1 MGHPALRGERFCYFH
16 QRMLRTVKGPDSR
29 LHPVAL
35 LGNEEAVQASIMEVV
50 NGLIR
55 GSIELRRAELILR
68 ALNAAVRNA
77 RRVQFGIHSRDMVKQ
92 VPEYDDQ
99 PSAETTH
106 GGTDAFVRPG
116 GPDVPGRGDPSPKQN
131 AAVDPTQPKP
141 PASDRSAQVLQSR
154 KGRAP
159 SG

>member
-1 MGHPALRGERFCYFH
+1 
-16 QRMLRTVKGPDSR
+16 MLRTVKGPDSR

-35 LGNEEAVQASIMEVV
+35 LENEEAIQASIMEVV

-55 GSIELRRAELILR
+55 GTIELRRGELILR
-68 ALNAAVRNA
+68 ALNAAVRSA

-99 PSAETTH
+99 PSPETT
-106 GGTDAFVRPG
+106 
-116 GPDVPGRGDPSPKQN
+116 Q
-131 AAVDPTQPKP
+131 AVDPTQPKP
-141 PASDRSAQVLQSR
+141 PTSDRSAQVLHSR
-154 KGRAP
+154 KERAP